1 MPKAPA
7 PAAGP
12 SLPKR
17 RPAPAEREFLGKT
30 AAVPPQEPGRA
41 LRQEQVLQQK
51 RTGAP
56 KKARVLQRA
65 GLPTAVRKQRKTAG
79 YAKAEAPAPSRS
91 QGKRT
96 APQHPVRPDR
106 QGIPGAAPCPQRPKP
121 EHSRL
126 QVQKPPGKR
135 HTAFQAAVRPVKRAH
150 SGVLT
155 GLVPS
160 SDRLPTHG
168 PSRAPAAVPANPLW
182 SRRGTLRA
190 AQRSTLSPA
199 AGYGEAPSPSGR
211 MARKKSHPRPASP
224 AAEAPA
230 PQACPSRPTAAGR
243 LPAAAQAQEH
253 SKLRTVPGP
262 LSVAAGLHPALQEPG
277 VSQMPHSRPS
287 MAAGLRPVRQEPGKS
302 PALFS
307 LPSMAAGLRLA
318 RQEPGKSP
326 IPLSHPS
333 MAAGLRPARQ
343 EHGKFQIQFNHP
355 SAAELRPVWQE
366 PAGPPIHH
374 KGLSIMELPRLTE
387 RELCRRYI
395 PARAHS
401 IFRGQSRL

>member
-17 RPAPAEREFLGKT
+17 RLALAEREFLGKT
-30 AAVPPQEPGRA
+30 AAVPPQKPGRA
-41 LRQEQVLQQK
+41 LRQEQALQQK

-56 KKARVLQRA
+56 KKTRVLQRA

-79 YAKAEAPAPSRS
+79 YAKAETPALSRS

-96 APQHPVRPDR
+96 APQHPVRPGH

-135 HTAFQAAVRPVKRAH
+135 QTAFQAAVRPVKRAH

-155 GLVPS
+155 GLAPS
-160 SDRLPTHG
+160 SGRLPTHG

-182 SRRGTLRA
+182 SRQGTLRA

-211 MARKKSHPRPASP
+211 MGRKKSHPRPASP
-224 AAEAPA
+224 AAEDPA
-230 PQACPSRPTAAGR
+230 PQACLSRPTAAGR

-253 SKLRTVPGP
+253 SKPRTVPGP

-277 VSQMPHSRPS
+277 VSLMPHSRPS
-287 MAAGLRPVRQEPGKS
+287 TAEC
-302 PALFS
+302 
-307 LPSMAAGLRLA
+307 LRLA
-318 RQEPGKSP
+318 QQKHRKIG
-326 IPLSHPS
+326 
-333 MAAGLRPARQ
+333 
-343 EHGKFQIQFNHP
+343 
-355 SAAELRPVWQE
+355 
-366 PAGPPIHH
+366 
-374 KGLSIMELPRLTE
+374 
-387 RELCRRYI
+387 
-395 PARAHS
+395 RAHV
-401 IFRGQSRL
+401 